1 MKKILCCTCL
11 ISSATFKPICS
22 LQIYRPKLM
31 GVSIEPLNTCKA
43 THNNTKFSHTF
54 FEVISSKWVLKKY
67 FDFEPMSVQKTR
79 IEPNVFR

>member
-1 MKKILCCTCL
+1 MNLCLDRSINIFISDTPTTSSWLIDQNEKFLRSTCV
-11 ISSATFKPICS
+11 ISSATFKQICS

-54 FEVISSKWVLKKY
+54 F
-67 FDFEPMSVQKTR
+67 
-79 IEPNVFR
+79 